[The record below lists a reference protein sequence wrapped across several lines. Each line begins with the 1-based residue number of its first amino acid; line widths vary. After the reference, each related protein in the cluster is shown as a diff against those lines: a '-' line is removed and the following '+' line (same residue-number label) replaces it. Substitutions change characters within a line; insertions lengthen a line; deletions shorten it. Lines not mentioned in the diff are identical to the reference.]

1 MWLILK
7 RLALGVAL
15 IVLVSGVLLASDW
28 GRRRSSADRVR
39 HLAILQHAS
48 GPAIDA
54 GVEGMIAGLAQ
65 AGFVE
70 GASIAIRRYN
80 AENDM
85 ATANAIAKQITNG
98 DYDLVLTASTISMQ
112 AVANAN
118 RAGTTM
124 HVFGLVSDPFSAGVG
139 LSRDDP
145 LRHPRHLVG
154 YGTMQPVA
162 EAFALAR
169 RLRPDLETV
178 GTVWNPSETNSQ
190 AQLALARATCDR
202 LGIRLLEAAVDATS
216 AVGEAATS
224 LVGRDVQAI
233 WIPGDVTVLTAVDA
247 VVSTAR
253 KGRIPVFT
261 SIPGNTERGAL
272 FDLGADYHEVGR
284 LAGELAGKILRG
296 ADPAAIAVTN
306 VLPQTLRLNPAAL
319 AGLKDRWQVPD
330 DVQRLAA
337 AKAPAA
343 TPLARKWKVDL
354 LEFVNVPD
362 VEEAEAG
369 MRTGLRDAG
378 LVEGQDYEFS
388 VRNAQG
394 DMATLSTMV
403 DAALS
408 SGADLLLTTSTPT
421 LQAALRRARE
431 VPIVFTFVADGV
443 AAGAGRSN
451 EDHLPNVTGVPSFG
465 AYDDMIDVVREC
477 LPGARR
483 IGMLVVPGEV
493 NSVYSKEQLG
503 KAAARRGLELV
514 AVAVNTSADVP
525 DATLALLAQRID
537 ALCQGGSN
545 LTAAAFASIARP
557 AERAHVPVF
566 GFLSSD
572 FGNGAAVVVA
582 RDYFDGGREAGLLAA
597 RIMRGERPAAIPFQP
612 LRTMKL
618 LVNLEAARAVGLTV
632 PAPVVARASKVIGG

>member
-1 MWLILK
+1 MWLALR

-28 GRRRSSADRVR
+28 GRRRSSADR
-39 HLAILQHAS
+39 
-48 GPAIDA
+48 
-54 GVEGMIAGLAQ
+54 
-65 AGFVE
+65 
-70 GASIAIRRYN
+70 
-80 AENDM
+80 
-85 ATANAIAKQITNG
+85 
-98 DYDLVLTASTISMQ
+98 
-112 AVANAN
+112 
-118 RAGTTM
+118 
-124 HVFGLVSDPFSAGVG
+124 
-139 LSRDDP
+139 
-145 LRHPRHLVG
+145 
-154 YGTMQPVA
+154 
-162 EAFALAR
+162 
-169 RLRPDLETV
+169 
-178 GTVWNPSETNSQ
+178 
-190 AQLALARATCDR
+190 
-202 LGIRLLEAAVDATS
+202 
-216 AVGEAATS
+216 
-224 LVGRDVQAI
+224 
-233 WIPGDVTVLTAVDA
+233 
-247 VVSTAR
+247 
-253 KGRIPVFT
+253 
-261 SIPGNTERGAL
+261 
-272 FDLGADYHEVGR
+272 
-284 LAGELAGKILRG
+284 
-296 ADPAAIAVTN
+296 
-306 VLPQTLRLNPAAL
+306 LNPAPL

-337 AKAPAA
+337 ARAPTAPPATA

-354 LEFVNVPD
+354 LEYVNVLD

-369 MRTGLRDAG
+369 MRAGLRDAG
-378 LVEGQDYEFS
+378 LVEGRDYEFS

-421 LQAALRRARE
+421 LQAALRRAHE
-431 VPIVFTFVADGV
+431 VPVVFTFVADAV

-493 NSVYSKEQLG
+493 NSVYSREQLE

-514 AVAVNTSADVP
+514 AVAVNTSADVS
-525 DATLALLAQRID
+525 DAALALLAQGID

-618 LVNLEAARAVGLTV
+618 LVNLEAARAVGLAV

>member
-1 MWLILK
+1 MWLTLR

-15 IVLVSGVLLASDW
+15 IVLVSSVLLVSDW
-28 GRRRSSADRVR
+28 GRRRSSADGVR

-48 GPAIDA
+48 QPVLDS
-54 GVEGMIAGLAQ
+54 GVGGIIAGLAQ

-70 GASIAIRRYN
+70 GASVAIRRYN

-85 ATANAIAKQITNG
+85 ATANAIAKQITTG

-118 RAGTTM
+118 RAGRTM

-169 RLRPDLETV
+169 RLRPGLETV

-190 AQLALARATCDR
+190 AQLALARATCER
-202 LGIRLLEAAVDATS
+202 LGIGLLEAAVDATS
-216 AVGEAATS
+216 AVGEAASS

-233 WIPGDVTVLTAVDA
+233 WIPGDVTVLIAVDA
-247 VVSTAR
+247 VVSAAR

-284 LAGELAGKILRG
+284 LAGELAAEILRG
-296 ADPAAIAVTN
+296 ADPATIAVKN
-306 VLPQTLRLNPAAL
+306 VLPQTLRLNLAAL

-337 AKAPAA
+337 ARAPTA
-343 TPLARKWKVDL
+343 TPLARKWKLDL
-354 LEFVNVPD
+354 LEYVNVLD

-369 MRTGLRDAG
+369 MRVGLRDAG
-378 LVEGQDYEFS
+378 LVEGRDYEFR

-408 SGADLLLTTSTPT
+408 SGADLLLTLSTPT

-431 VPIVFTFVADGV
+431 VPVVFTFVADAV

-451 EDHLPNVTGVPSFG
+451 EDHLPNVTGVPTTG
-465 AYDDMIDVVREC
+465 AYDDMIDIVREC

-557 AERAHVPVF
+557 AKRAHVPVF

-572 FGNGAAVVVA
+572 LGNGAAVVVA

-597 RIMRGERPAAIPFQP
+597 RIMRGERPAAIPFRP
-612 LRTMKL
+612 LRTMRL

-632 PAPVVARASKVIGG
+632 PAPLVARASKVIGR

>member
-1 MWLILK
+1 MWLALK

-15 IVLVSGVLLASDW
+15 IVLVSSVLLVSDW
-28 GRRRSSADRVR
+28 GRRRSGADGVR

-48 GPAIDA
+48 TPALDS
-54 GVEGMIAGLAQ
+54 GVEGMIASLAQ

-70 GASIAIRRYN
+70 GASVVIRRYN

-139 LSRDDP
+139 LSGDDP
-145 LRHPRHLVG
+145 FRHPRHLVG
-154 YGTMQPVA
+154 YGTLQPVA

-169 RLRPDLETV
+169 RLRPGLETV
-178 GTVWNPSETNSQ
+178 GTVWNPSEANSQ
-190 AQLALARATCDR
+190 AQLALARATCER
-202 LGIRLLEAAVDATS
+202 LGIGLLEAAVDATP
-216 AVGEAATS
+216 AVGEAASS

-247 VVSTAR
+247 VVSAAR

-261 SIPGNTERGAL
+261 SIPGNAERGAL

-284 LAGELAGKILRG
+284 LAGELAAEILRG
-296 ADPAAIAVTN
+296 VDPATIAVKN

-330 DVQRLAA
+330 DVRRLAA
-337 AKAPAA
+337 ARAPTA
-343 TPLARKWKVDL
+343 TPLARKWRVDL
-354 LEFVNVPD
+354 LEYVNVLD

-369 MRTGLRDAG
+369 MRLGLRDAG
-378 LVEGQDYEFS
+378 LVEGRDYEIR

-408 SGADLLLTTSTPT
+408 SGADLLLTLSTPT

-431 VPIVFTFVADGV
+431 VPVVFTFVADAV

-477 LPGARR
+477 LPAARR
-483 IGMLVVPGEV
+483 IGMLFVPGEV
-493 NSVYSKEQLG
+493 NSVYSKEKLEQ
-503 KAAARRGLELV
+503 AAARRGLELV
-514 AVAVNTSADVP
+514 AVAVNTSTDVP
-525 DATLALLAQRID
+525 DAALALLAQGID

-557 AERAHVPVF
+557 AERARVPVF

-612 LRTMKL
+612 LRTMRL
-618 LVNLEAARAVGLTV
+618 LVNLEAARAVGLTI
-632 PAPVVARASKVIGG
+632 PASLVARASKVIGG